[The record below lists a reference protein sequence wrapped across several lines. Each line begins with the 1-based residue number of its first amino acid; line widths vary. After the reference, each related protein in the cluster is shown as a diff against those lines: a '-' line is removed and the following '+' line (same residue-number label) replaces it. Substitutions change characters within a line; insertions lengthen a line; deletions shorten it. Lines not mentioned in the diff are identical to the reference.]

1 MRLATPRLVTGG
13 TVDLLIAY
21 RGQLIAA
28 LAPSDFN
35 YPLPVALAT
44 QMLDDQYLL
53 TVTSNVKYHMHL
65 VAQHMLFR
73 RQLPTRTKRTRRYE
87 QETHNQLS

>member
-1 MRLATPRLVTGG
+1 MRLATRLVTGG

-21 RGQLIAA
+21 RGQLTAA

-44 QMLDDQYLL
+44 QMQYLL
-53 TVTSNVKYHMHL
+53 TVTSIICI
-65 VAQHMLFR
+65 
-73 RQLPTRTKRTRRYE
+73 
-87 QETHNQLS
+87 

>member
-1 MRLATPRLVTGG
+1 MRLATPRLVTALTGG

-21 RGQLIAA
+21 RGKLIAA

-44 QMLDDQYLL
+44 QMLNDQYLL
-53 TVTSNVKYHMHL
+53 TSIICI
-65 VAQHMLFR
+65 
-73 RQLPTRTKRTRRYE
+73 
-87 QETHNQLS
+87 